1 MAIAPLTLFAAR
13 KGHTVEVRVP
23 GPRLCV
29 GVRIRLTLEDTPTQ
43 RRECVRELVC
53 RAGGTQRV
61 PLPPVR
67 ARQRAAETHTAQR
80 RGKTPGINPGA
91 RGAVFRLIPSAE
103 FSDTPT
109 QSRGRGTQRG
119 MPRGVA
125 AALVLM
131 LCLGCEGRQS
141 TAQRVEKAYKSAGM
155 EPVAVYPL
163 GGRITVDSGPPVAK
177 SETSGFVAIA
187 YDVAKSEAPARS
199 NPRAFVKSDGSFELP
214 PLPPGKY
221 VMLFAQLGH
230 NSRLGF
236 FGRDGLEN
244 LYNDPDVNSKKPD
257 FVIDHRPPGKTDY
270 TFNLSVAGET
280 PPAAPGPKAF
290 VGTVPRGK

>member
-1 MAIAPLTLFAAR
+1 
-13 KGHTVEVRVP
+13 
-23 GPRLCV
+23 
-29 GVRIRLTLEDTPTQ
+29 
-43 RRECVRELVC
+43 
-53 RAGGTQRV
+53 
-61 PLPPVR
+61 
-67 ARQRAAETHTAQR
+67 
-80 RGKTPGINPGA
+80 
-91 RGAVFRLIPSAE
+91 
-103 FSDTPT
+103 
-109 QSRGRGTQRG
+109 
-119 MPRGVA
+119 MPWGVA

-187 YDVAKSEAPARS
+187 YDAAKPEAPARS

-290 VGTVPRGK
+290 VGAGPRRAP